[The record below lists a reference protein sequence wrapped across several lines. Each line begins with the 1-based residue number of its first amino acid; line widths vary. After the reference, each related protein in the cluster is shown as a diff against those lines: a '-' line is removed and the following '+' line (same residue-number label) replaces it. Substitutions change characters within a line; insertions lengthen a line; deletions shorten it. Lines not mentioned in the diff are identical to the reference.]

1 MKTDRRVV
9 TFYEGLS
16 GERGESVSVQREKE
30 ERVDGKRQ
38 LSRSGET
45 NLSRPVQSCTN
56 RSRQPQS
63 YNSQPQSYHNQPQ
76 SYNNQPQSYN
86 SQPQSY
92 HNQPQSFNQ
101 SRPIQPPRPMQQPPT
116 QPRPIQPPPPYHH
129 NNQTY
134 LPRPTIPIKTY
145 EQRPSAFPTSTKT
158 TQMKTMTSTKK
169 NSLQSLASSLASYNL
184 SHSSLVSLSQ
194 TPTVSSM
201 ESSPTQYQVKETVL
215 LKVND
220 SYAMGVVG

>member
-1 MKTDRRVV
+1 MSIHKAQGMTIDWLEVDLSGVFAPGMTYVALSRGVSCDPMAVRGFRRSEMKTDRRVV

-56 RSRQPQS
+56 RSRQPLS
-63 YNSQPQSYHNQPQ
+63 YNGQPQSYHNQPQ
-76 SYNNQPQSYN
+76 SYNNQS
-86 SQPQSY
+86 
-92 HNQPQSFNQ
+92 
-101 SRPIQPPRPMQQPPT
+101 
-116 QPRPIQPPPPYHH
+116 RPIQPPPPYHH

-184 SHSSLVSLSQ
+184 SHSSLVSL
-194 TPTVSSM
+194 
-201 ESSPTQYQVKETVL
+201 
-215 LKVND
+215 
-220 SYAMGVVG
+220 

>member
-56 RSRQPQS
+56 RSRQPLSYHNQPQSYHNQPQSYNSQPRPMQS

-76 SYNNQPQSYN
+76 SYHNQPQSYN

-184 SHSSLVSLSQ
+184 SHSSLVSL
-194 TPTVSSM
+194 
-201 ESSPTQYQVKETVL
+201 
-215 LKVND
+215 
-220 SYAMGVVG
+220 

>member
-9 TFYEGLS
+9 AFYEGLS

-56 RSRQPQS
+56 RSRQPLSYNSQPQSYNNQPQSYHNQPQSYHNQPQSYNSQPQSYHNQPQS

-76 SYNNQPQSYN
+76 SYNNQ
-86 SQPQSY
+86 
-92 HNQPQSFNQ
+92 
-101 SRPIQPPRPMQQPPT
+101 SRPIQPPRPMQQPPI

-184 SHSSLVSLSQ
+184 SHSSLVSL
-194 TPTVSSM
+194 
-201 ESSPTQYQVKETVL
+201 
-215 LKVND
+215 
-220 SYAMGVVG
+220 

>member
-56 RSRQPQS
+56 RSRQPLPYNSQPQSYHNQPQSYNSQPRPMQSYNSQPQSYNNQPQSYNSQPRPMQS

-76 SYNNQPQSYN
+76 SYN
-86 SQPQSY
+86 
-92 HNQPQSFNQ
+92 NQ

-184 SHSSLVSLSQ
+184 SHSSLVSL
-194 TPTVSSM
+194 
-201 ESSPTQYQVKETVL
+201 
-215 LKVND
+215 
-220 SYAMGVVG
+220 

>member
-1 MKTDRRVV
+1 MSIHKAQGMTIDWLEVDLSGVFAPGMTYVALSRGVSCDHMAVRGFRRSEMKTDRRVV

-56 RSRQPQS
+56 RSRQPLSYNGQPQSYHNQPQS

-76 SYNNQPQSYN
+76 SYNNQS
-86 SQPQSY
+86 
-92 HNQPQSFNQ
+92 
-101 SRPIQPPRPMQQPPT
+101 
-116 QPRPIQPPPPYHH
+116 RPIQPPPPYHH

-184 SHSSLVSLSQ
+184 SHSSLVSL
-194 TPTVSSM
+194 
-201 ESSPTQYQVKETVL
+201 
-215 LKVND
+215 
-220 SYAMGVVG
+220 

>member
-56 RSRQPQS
+56 RSRQPLS
-63 YNSQPQSYHNQPQ
+63 YHNQPQSYHNQPQ
-76 SYNNQPQSYN
+76 SYNSQPRPMQSYNSQPQSYN

-184 SHSSLVSLSQ
+184 SHSSLVSL
-194 TPTVSSM
+194 
-201 ESSPTQYQVKETVL
+201 
-215 LKVND
+215 
-220 SYAMGVVG
+220 

>member
-56 RSRQPQS
+56 RSRQPLSYNNQPQSYNNQPQS
-63 YNSQPQSYHNQPQ
+63 YNSQPRPMQSYNNQPQ

-158 TQMKTMTSTKK
+158 TQMKTITSTKK

-184 SHSSLVSLSQ
+184 SHSSLVSL
-194 TPTVSSM
+194 
-201 ESSPTQYQVKETVL
+201 
-215 LKVND
+215 
-220 SYAMGVVG
+220 

>member
-1 MKTDRRVV
+1 MTYVALSRGVSCDHMAVRGFRRSEMKTDRRVV

-56 RSRQPQS
+56 RSRQPLP

-76 SYNNQPQSYN
+76 SYN
-86 SQPQSY
+86 
-92 HNQPQSFNQ
+92 NQ

-184 SHSSLVSLSQ
+184 SHSSLVSL
-194 TPTVSSM
+194 
-201 ESSPTQYQVKETVL
+201 
-215 LKVND
+215 
-220 SYAMGVVG
+220 

>member
-1 MKTDRRVV
+1 M
-9 TFYEGLS
+9 GS
-16 GERGESVSVQREKE
+16 GESVSVQREKE

-56 RSRQPQS
+56 RSRQPLSYNGQPQSYHNQPQS

-76 SYNNQPQSYN
+76 SYNNQS
-86 SQPQSY
+86 
-92 HNQPQSFNQ
+92 
-101 SRPIQPPRPMQQPPT
+101 
-116 QPRPIQPPPPYHH
+116 RPIQPPPPYHH

-184 SHSSLVSLSQ
+184 SHSSLVSL
-194 TPTVSSM
+194 
-201 ESSPTQYQVKETVL
+201 
-215 LKVND
+215 
-220 SYAMGVVG
+220 